1 VNPPW
6 RGGQESASIAKNEQ
20 NKKEWPKMA
29 IEKCM
34 TERSFMVEHDN
45 ARSEGTRKGWV
56 GNENERCF
64 AIAFF

>member
-1 VNPPW
+1 
-6 RGGQESASIAKNEQ
+6 
-20 NKKEWPKMA
+20 MA

-56 GNENERCF
+56 GNENERCS

>member
-1 VNPPW
+1 MAGWAGKCVYCPTFTKLK
-6 RGGQESASIAKNEQ
+6 RMT
-20 NKKEWPKMA
+20 KMA

-56 GNENERCF
+56 GNENERCS